1 MPTRLPGPRGAAA
14 ARLLA
19 LAFLRDRL
27 VPLREIANRYGD
39 VAFFSI
45 AGAPYALLNHPDHVR
60 DVLVTRHRAFHKGVG
75 LERAKVLLGEGL
87 LTSEDERHQRQRR
100 LLQPAF
106 HRDRI
111 PAYAST
117 VVDYAERF
125 VARWSEG
132 ETRDISQE
140 MAHLTLAV
148 AGKTLFDTDVEERAD
163 IIGTAVTQAL
173 ATFNIALMPY
183 GDRIVNW
190 PIPPARRFRN
200 ARAGLDEIVFQMVAE
215 RRAAGAA
222 GRDVLST
229 LVAARDEDDG
239 TGMTDVEIRDEV
251 MTLLLA
257 GHETTANALTWTLYL
272 LSQHP
277 EARDKVACEVRDVCT
292 GPVASFDDLPL
303 LTYTRAVLS
312 EAMRLFP
319 PAYLVGRRALEDYP
333 VPNTDYILPARTVV
347 FLSQYLLH
355 RDERFW
361 NDPSTFRPERWY
373 EVEPSRHRYAYFPF
387 GAGPR
392 ICIGEQFAWMEGI
405 LVLATIVR
413 RWRLQLAPGQ
423 KIGLSPTI
431 TLRSRY
437 GMRMR
442 IESAGL

>member
-45 AGAPYALLNHPDHVR
+45 AGAPYALLNHPGHVR
-60 DVLVTRHRAFHKGVG
+60 AVLVTRRRAFHKGVG

-87 LTSEDERHQRQRR
+87 LTSEDERHHRQRR

-106 HRDRI
+106 HRERI

-117 VVDYAERF
+117 VVDSAERF
-125 VARWSEG
+125 VARWGEG

-140 MAHLTLAV
+140 MAHLTLAI

-163 IIGTAVTQAL
+163 VIGTAVTQAL

-277 EARDKVACEVRDVCT
+277 EARDRLEEEVDVT
-292 GPVASFDDLPL
+292 LSGRQPTADDEDKLPW
-303 LTYTRAVLS
+303 TRATID
-312 EAMRLFP
+312 EAMRLYP
-319 PAYLVGRRALEDYP
+319 PAWMIE
-333 VPNTDYILPARTVV
+333 
-347 FLSQYLLH
+347 
-355 RDERFW
+355 RDAIDDDE
-361 NDPSTFRPERWY
+361 
-373 EVEPSRHRYAYFPF
+373 
-387 GAGPR
+387 
-392 ICIGEQFAWMEGI
+392 IGG
-405 LVLATIVR
+405 
-413 RWRLQLAPGQ
+413 
-423 KIGLSPTI
+423 
-431 TLRSRY
+431 
-437 GMRMR
+437 
-442 IESAGL
+442 